1 MLIAA
6 VGLIGSG
13 KDTVADHLETH
24 YGFRRE
30 SFASALKDAVAAV
43 MGWDR
48 ELLEGKTATA
58 RAWREQ
64 VDTWWAERLNIPQLT
79 PRWVLQQWGT
89 EVFRRNFHDD
99 IWIASLENKLR
110 KMYGNV
116 VISDCRFPNEVAA
129 ARKQNGLVIR
139 VVRGE
144 EPFWFPAA
152 IEACQGSEEAKQFLK
167 DNNVHESEW
176 AWANTDFD
184 VVLMNNGTLDELFA
198 EVDVML
204 RTRSRESGHPVSTP
218 VVGTWDRL
226 DSWRTQS
233 LS

>member
-13 KDTVADHLETH
+13 KDTVADFLEKE
-24 YGFRRE
+24 YYFRRE
-30 SFASALKDAVAAV
+30 SFASSLKDAAAAV

-48 ELLEGKTATA
+48 EMLEGKTKEA
-58 RAWREQ
+58 RMWRES
-64 VDTWWAERLNIPQLT
+64 VDEWWANRLGIPELT

-89 EVFRRNFHDD
+89 EVFRNHFHDD

-110 KMYGNV
+110 KMTGNV
-116 VISDCRFPNEVAA
+116 VISDCRFPNEVTA
-129 ARKQNGLVIR
+129 ARKQDGIIVRVI
-139 VVRGE
+139 RGE

-152 IEACQGSEEAKQFLK
+152 IEACQGSTEAKKFLK

-184 VVLMNNGTLDELFA
+184 VVLTNNGTLAELFK
-198 EVDVML
+198 EVDMVVKN
-204 RTRSRESGHPVSTP
+204 RASSRLGSNPTA
-218 VVGTWDRL
+218 GTWDRL
-226 DSWRTQS
+226 DSWRTPS
-233 LS
+233 LG